1 MADLLLDTQ
10 AGATTAAAGQAV
22 LGVDSTNKGLFWTKN
37 EAGRYA
43 ARSTNASIA
52 SVTFVSGDTY
62 LTDSDL
68 LIPSWG
74 FQARTKFR
82 WQLSASKTA
91 AGTAQPLYA
100 VRIGANRT
108 TADTAR
114 MVWTGPAQTAI
125 ADIGTLNI
133 IVVVRNI
140 GASGVM
146 QGTAWW
152 DHRGTAVS
160 STIGTGFANDGTGH
174 IELTAAGFDMSAI
187 AGQYVGLSMNVGA
200 SGSWTITHL
209 QAEVDW

>member
-1 MADLLLDTQ
+1 MSDALFDTQ
-10 AGATTAAAGQAV
+10 AGGITGAAGQA
-22 LGVDSTNKGLFWTKN
+22 LFGFDSTNKGLFWTKN
-37 EAGRYA
+37 EAGLYT
-43 ARSTNASIA
+43 ARSKNASIA

-74 FQARTKFR
+74 FQARTIFK
-82 WQLSASKTA
+82 WQISASKTA

-133 IVVVRNI
+133 IVVVRSI

-174 IELTAAGFDMSAI
+174 VELTAAGFDMTAI
-187 AGQYVGLSMNVGA
+187 AGLYAGLSMNVGA
-200 SGSWTITHL
+200 SGSWTITQV